1 MNDKLLRLKK
11 NSILRNMCV
20 ETSFL
25 SDQLIQ
31 PIFIS
36 EKITDKKNIPG
47 LGDNYVLNIDNAMT
61 QIENDLTKLGPN
73 TKTFLLL

>member
-11 NSILRNMCV
+11 NIILRNMCA
-20 ETSFL
+20 ETNFL

-36 EKITDKKNIPG
+36 EKVTDKKNYTW
-47 LGDNYVLNIDNAMT
+47 LGR
-61 QIENDLTKLGPN
+61 
-73 TKTFLLL
+73 